1 MAMLVVLKVIATA
14 TCYGS
19 GNAGGIF
26 GPSLFIGAM
35 QTTMTPVEALDR
47 VEGSRWNAW
56 PLSDEKGLL
65 GMVNLEDLLKA
76 WDQGGDTARGEALD
90 VRAGPHLHDDH
101 LLDLALER
109 MGAAGMDVLPVDS
122 RLDLRRL
129 EGIVGLANVM
139 RV

>member
-1 MAMLVVLKVIATA
+1 MRVPHEVL
-14 TCYGS
+14 
-19 GNAGGIF
+19 
-26 GPSLFIGAM
+26 

-76 WDQGGDTARGEALD
+76 RDQGGDTALGEALD
-90 VRAGPHLHDDH
+90 VRAGPYLHDDH

-109 MGAAGMDVLPVDS
+109 MGAAGMDVLPVVS
-122 RLDLRRL
+122 RLDVRRL
-129 EGIVGLANVM
+129 EGIVGLADVM
-139 RV
+139 RVYGFSKNRPES